1 MNELQGVAERLLALA
16 QRTKRDDVRAEL
28 CACATEAGRW
38 AGQLDA
44 ARDVLER
51 IDATGDRIG
60 ALRREL
66 GALVNAPEG
75 GSMVEV
81 LETAVQWVRI
91 VSGLDAVAEEA
102 SE

>member
-1 MNELQGVAERLLALA
+1 
-16 QRTKRDDVRAEL
+16 VRAEL
-28 CACATEAGRW
+28 CACASDVVRW

-44 ARDVLER
+44 AREVLER

-75 GSMVEV
+75 GSMIDV

-91 VSGLDAVAEEA
+91 VSGLDGVAEEA
-102 SE
+102 TG